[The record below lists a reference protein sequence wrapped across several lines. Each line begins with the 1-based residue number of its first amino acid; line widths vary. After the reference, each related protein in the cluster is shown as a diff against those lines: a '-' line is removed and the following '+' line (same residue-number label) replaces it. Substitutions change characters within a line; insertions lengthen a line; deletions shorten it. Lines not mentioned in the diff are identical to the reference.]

1 MVPFCSRLAAAVSHC
16 YLWAMGSTFLPTA
29 GLLRDIANA
38 LDREPSDPVVIP
50 AFDQLVLRGQLAP
63 WRPRLGELLGWEPS
77 ELEGVLQRG
86 R

>member
-1 MVPFCSRLAAAVSHC
+1 
-16 YLWAMGSTFLPTA
+16 MGSTFLPTA

-38 LDREPSDPVVIP
+38 LDRDPSDPAVTE

-63 WRPRLGELLGWEPS
+63 WRPGWWELLGWEPS
-77 ELEGVLQRG
+77 ELERVVRG